1 MEIPLTH
8 LGLPEMI
15 LLQLLVVAVSAA
27 AGIVAFGFAMA
38 MTPFFLIFLDARL
51 VIEMNIVLTAV
62 LFATV
67 SPQVHRH
74 LIPGTLAAMLLGG
87 ALGIYPGLLIVQS
100 LPKEALSLTL
110 TSVVI
115 VTALLALLNRFPHF
129 RREKIAGG
137 VVGFVFTFINAGLA
151 LGGPIAALFAFNQRW
166 VRDQTRAMLS
176 YVLPG
181 DRPRYHRGPRHQRK
195 AGRAGV
201 LQRRPLRPGPSSG
214 QPHSL
219 QAGRPR
225 QRGPIPEAGR
235 GRPAGHQ
242 LWHPGSGDC
251 RCSLEQPPG
260 YLLQLRHHL

>member
-15 LLQLLVVAVSAA
+15 LLQLLVVVVSAA

-67 SPQVHRH
+67 SPQVRRH

-115 VTALLALLNRFPHF
+115 VTALLAVFNRFPHF
-129 RREKIAGG
+129 RRERIAGG

-151 LGGPIAALFAFNQRW
+151 LGGPIAALFALNQRW

-176 YVLPG
+176 TFFLATGLAIIVAHVSTGRLGAQEFFSAVLFVPALLLG
-181 DRPRYHRGPRHQRK
+181 SLIASK
-195 AGRAGV
+195 LAGRVNEALFRKLVVGA
-201 LQRRPLRPGPSSG
+201 LLATSFGI
-214 QPHSL
+214 L
-219 QAGRPR
+219 GRE
-225 QRGPIPEAGR
+225 IA
-235 GRPAGHQ
+235 AA
-242 LWHPGSGDC
+242 L
-251 RCSLEQPPG
+251 
-260 YLLQLRHHL
+260 